1 MKRSFLKELGIDG
14 EVIDKIMAEAG
25 KDIEKYKTDIE
36 DYVSE
41 IKELKAANVDTEKA
55 VKEAIKSKEREFK
68 EQLEAKETELAS
80 LNEFK
85 TKYEN
90 LEAKHSELTTKY
102 ENDTKELNDKLISR
116 ENDFAVDKFLGGYQ
130 FASNLAKEAIV
141 NKFKEKAFKLED
153 GKFGE
158 DAVKFMDELKES
170 DKGAFKEEVTENNST
185 YRYSP
190 KGSNDGT
197 NTLDAQLDAA
207 LGLK

>member
-1 MKRSFLKELGIDG
+1 MKRSYLKELGIDS
-14 EVIDKIMAEAG
+14 EIIDKIMEANG
-25 KDIEKYKTDIE
+25 RDIEKFKSDIE

-41 IKELKAANVDTEKA
+41 IKELKASKLDAEKIINKTISE
-55 VKEAIKSKEREFK
+55 KEKEFK
-68 EQLEAKETELAS
+68 EQLKVKETELAS

-85 TKYEN
+85 AKYEE

-102 ENDTKELNDKLISR
+102 ENDTKELNDKLIGR

-170 DKGAFKEEVTENNST
+170 DKGAFKEEGTENNPT